1 MSLTSPRRVD
11 RKTGGRLLILTWL
24 GLLGALAAAV
34 GYVLVLP
41 EAELTE
47 GAPDPVAVVPLSP
60 EPAARAARP
69 GVSAPGRR
77 TPGVLAP
84 GVLAPGETPPWRRNA
99 QAFDETDTRPRVAV
113 VLTGL
118 GLSTAATE
126 AAITQLPAAV
136 TLSFTPYARRL
147 AHWMS
152 LARAKGHE
160 VMLDLPMEPTSY
172 PDDDPG
178 PHTLLTTS
186 SAAQNLERLRWTLE
200 RARGYVGVA
209 AVMGSRFS
217 TSPDHLAPILEELKN
232 RGLLYLDNRSSEYS
246 LAGEL
251 AAKMGVPRAINER
264 FLDRDEAGPVA
275 LDGRLVQLERIALA
289 GGATVAMGRP
299 LPVTIER
306 LRAWSKDLESRG
318 LVLAPISAVADRQR
332 PGRSADGE
340 TQ

>member
-1 MSLTSPRRVD
+1 M
-11 RKTGGRLLILTWL
+11 ILTWL

-41 EAELTE
+41 EAELT
-47 GAPDPVAVVPLSP
+47 GPTPGPAAVVRLTQ
-60 EPAARAARP
+60 EPAATSGTAKSETQKP
-69 GVSAPGRR
+69 QTAPGD
-77 TPGVLAP
+77 TL
-84 GVLAPGETPPWRRNA
+84 PWRRNA
-99 QAFDETDTRPRVAV
+99 QAFDETDTRPRIAV

-118 GLSTAATE
+118 GLSTTATE

-178 PHTLLTTS
+178 PQALLTAL
-186 SAAQNLERLRWTLE
+186 SAAQNLERLRWILE
-200 RARGYVGVA
+200 RASGYVGLA

-217 TSPDHLAPILEELKN
+217 TSPDHLAPIFDELKD
-232 RGLLYLDNRSSEYS
+232 RGLLFLDNRSSEYS

-251 AAKMGVPRAINER
+251 AAKIGVPRAINER
-264 FLDRDEAGPVA
+264 SLDRGEAGAVA

-299 LPVTIER
+299 YPVTIER
-306 LRAWSKDLESRG
+306 LREWSSDLESRG
-318 LVLAPISAVADRQR
+318 LVLAPISAVVDRQR
-332 PGRSADGE
+332 PGRSTDGK